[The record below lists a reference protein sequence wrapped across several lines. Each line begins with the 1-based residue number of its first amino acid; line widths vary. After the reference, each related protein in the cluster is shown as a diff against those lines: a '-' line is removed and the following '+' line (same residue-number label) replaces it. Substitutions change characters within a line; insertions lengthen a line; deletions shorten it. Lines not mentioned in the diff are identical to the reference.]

1 MIISVLLPYKE
12 NFSSDKAGAVSLFVK
27 DMMEHSLYKK
37 NIYIF
42 GETLS
47 KKVLSKNYINLN
59 LKNKFYFSKTSAY
72 LKLFLKNKNFLNSDL
87 IEIHNRPLYVN
98 IIKKELIKKFFYIFT
113 MTP

>member
-27 DMMEHSLYKK
+27 DMMSIVYIK

-72 LKLFLKNKNFLNSDL
+72 LKLFLKNKNF
-87 IEIHNRPLYVN
+87 
-98 IIKKELIKKFFYIFT
+98 
-113 MTP
+113 